1 MIAVVAVGVATKRPP
16 TTDRVIRYVVAVDA
30 LDDLDPGRAELDA
43 QLLACQ
49 WACARSDTPAIPL
62 TDETVVMPVSS
73 TIVELLEV

>member
-1 MIAVVAVGVATKRPP
+1 MIAVVAVGVATRRPP
-16 TTDRVIRYVVAVDA
+16 RAHRTIRYVVAVDA
-30 LDDLDPGRAELDA
+30 LDDLDPGRTETAA

-49 WACARSDTPAIPL
+49 WACARSDTPRIPL